1 MSLCS
6 VSSPMATMHLK
17 TNYTR
22 NKNTLESIK
31 RFDAISLYVN
41 AVLIGFWVFFKWF
54 VSYLWF
60 IVHSNSRG
68 SRDSEKNE
76 SPVHHN
82 SNHDQPPAFVVDNY
96 FGRHSYIKVKVSWVA
111 YQDECAYRRLIECV
125 QKFRRLL
132 FYSAVKFCPL
142 WDENTDPADDISFQ
156 SSNPSCCLPWVS
168 RSPYHRHTTIWCSSP
183 MDYIETVGE
192 RFLCT

>member
-1 MSLCS
+1 MCS

-31 RFDAISLYVN
+31 RFDAFSLYVN
-41 AVLIGFWVFFKWF
+41 AVFIGFWVFFKWF

-60 IVHSNSRG
+60 IVHSSSRS

-96 FGRHSYIKVKVSWVA
+96 FGRHSYIKVKVS
-111 YQDECAYRRLIECV
+111 
-125 QKFRRLL
+125 
-132 FYSAVKFCPL
+132 
-142 WDENTDPADDISFQ
+142 
-156 SSNPSCCLPWVS
+156 
-168 RSPYHRHTTIWCSSP
+168 
-183 MDYIETVGE
+183 
-192 RFLCT
+192 